1 MYGMKKA
8 GGSETAK
15 MGKMAGKVAGMV
27 AGAKAGAKAGKAM
40 GKMAAAKM
48 SKKK

>member
-8 GGSETAK
+8 GGSKTAK
-15 MGKMAGKVAGMV
+15 MGKMAGKMAGMV
-27 AGAKAGAKAGKAM
+27 AGAKAGAKAG
-40 GKMAAAKM
+40 GKMAAAKV

>member
-8 GGSETAK
+8 GGSKTAK
-15 MGKMAGKVAGMV
+15 TGKMAGMV

-40 GKMAAAKM
+40 GKMAAAKV

>member
-8 GGSETAK
+8 GGSKTAK
-15 MGKMAGKVAGMV
+15 MGKMAGKFAV
-27 AGAKAGAKAGKAM
+27 AGAKAGAKVG

-48 SKKK
+48 PKKK

>member
-8 GGSETAK
+8 GGSKTAK
-15 MGKMAGKVAGMV
+15 MGKMAGKMAGMV

>member
-1 MYGMKKA
+1 MYGMKKS
-8 GGSETAK
+8 GGSKTAK
-15 MGKMAGKVAGMV
+15 MGKMAGKMAGMV

>member
-8 GGSETAK
+8 GGSKTAK
-15 MGKMAGKVAGMV
+15 MGKMAGKFAGMV
-27 AGAKAGAKAGKAM
+27 AGAKAGAKVG